1 MIIPIIL
8 IIVCA
13 LFLIID
19 IIAEHYGLAALMT
32 FCIILNIMSLR
43 EEIRKRDPNYVET
56 HIVKDVKGY
65 DIDTIKTINGAD
77 TTQTYVLTY
86 WK

>member
-8 IIVCA
+8 IIICVI
-13 LFLIID
+13 FFIIGLIT
-19 IIAEHYGLAALMT
+19 ESYGLAVLMA
-32 FCIILNIMSLR
+32 FCVLLNVMSLR
-43 EEIRKRDPNYVET
+43 DAIHKKDPNYVET

>member
-1 MIIPIIL
+1 MVLSIIL
-8 IIVCA
+8 IIICT

-19 IIAEHYGLAALMT
+19 IITEHYGLAALMA
-32 FCIILNIMSLR
+32 FCVLLNIFSLKN
-43 EEIRKRDPNYVET
+43 EIHKRDPNYVET